1 MIQIEI
7 NEDLKKKFED
17 DGYLILPQF
26 LDTNK
31 ITSIAD
37 KFANLFSGIFETGI
51 EPDEWNWKKEETPIT
66 LRDKSVTVGSQIA
79 I

>member
-7 NEDLKKKFED
+7 NKDLKKKFED

-31 ITSIAD
+31 IDSIAD
-37 KFANLFSGIFETGI
+37 KFANLFSGIFVILGRMKLSI
-51 EPDEWNWKKEETPIT
+51 W
-66 LRDKSVTVGSQIA
+66 RD
-79 I
+79 

>member
-7 NEDLKKKFED
+7 NKDLKKKFED

-31 ITSIAD
+31 IDSIEYPGRPRNETNLSERIKEPAD
-37 KFANLFSGIFETGI
+37 R
-51 EPDEWNWKKEETPIT
+51 
-66 LRDKSVTVGSQIA
+66 RDISAGRHSVVSLH
-79 I
+79 